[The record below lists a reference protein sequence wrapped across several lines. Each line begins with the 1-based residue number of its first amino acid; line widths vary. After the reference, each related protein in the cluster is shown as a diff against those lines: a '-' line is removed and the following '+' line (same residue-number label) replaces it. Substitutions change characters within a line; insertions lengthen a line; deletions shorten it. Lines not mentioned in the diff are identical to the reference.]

1 MRRAWEDF
9 LDREC
14 AAQPLLLVL
23 EDFHWGD
30 LATVHTIDTALRMLC
45 DRPFMVLVLA
55 RPEVSDLFPRLW
67 QDRGVQHLRL
77 GDLTARASRKLV
89 TEALG
94 DGADE
99 GTVATIAERAA
110 GNAFYLEELIRSVAH
125 GSLHTLPP
133 TVMAMVQTRLER
145 SVYKAPCAA
154 TNATP

>member
-1 MRRAWEDF
+1 
-9 LDREC
+9 
-14 AAQPLLLVL
+14 
-23 EDFHWGD
+23 
-30 LATVHTIDTALRMLC
+30 MLC

-55 RPEVSDLFPRLW
+55 RPEVSDLLPRLW
-67 QDRGVQHLRL
+67 EDRGVQHLRL